1 MEGFTAAKPGASRWE
16 MKRPACLAAASFLG
30 TTALFIPLYQ
40 GWMLPQQS
48 PGKRIFCLGIL
59 LMALLLA
66 AALTAL
72 LCRERGRW
80 YRRII
85 LVLLSSGAAVL
96 VVFCSL
102 ERVLP
107 VVRAADGQQATLQ
120 VEVLACD
127 VMDYGSRYLVRT
139 VGQGALPSGLKGRVY
154 SFEEPAADEGDRME
168 LTARLETKMEN
179 DDRSRNIFFYAFA
192 EEGTLRRTQKHQ
204 TVRGRML
211 AAADSLYDAPVLGMV
226 EGVLFGEREEID
238 RHFAQMLEDAGLVH
252 ILSVSGIHIS
262 LLASFCNG
270 VFSRGED
277 NLRRFTGLL
286 ALLPVWGYIALAQF
300 APSAVR
306 AGLMATLSAVG
317 LLLHRERDA
326 LSALAVSAV
335 AIVAFSPFSL
345 YSVSFQLSFWVT
357 LGILLCT
364 SPLTQ
369 MLEQLRPVAFLLGRA
384 GKRSWQ
390 VRVVCATVA
399 ASIAATVF
407 SLPLM
412 LFYFQSAAVWSVLSA
427 VLALWAVSPLMIL
440 SMLSILLK
448 HLFDAVGLTIL
459 LLAARVLAGVAGLF
473 ARWIL
478 LCSRAVALLPGALF
492 FADGLPAVLCSFVLV
507 ALLVLAV
514 RGFGKLTVLQ
524 RRRRGACL
532 LACSALCLSTVQLG
546 SLLSAQGVLHIFAT
560 DNALVLTRDGQGA
573 VIGNITSDYEA
584 GEIETILRCQRVRS
598 LEALCCTAEDTGDSQ
613 GIDLLLQAFPA
624 KVVAAPQQGSF
635 SAHIRRAVGEQEVL
649 DPKGLQLELLGGVT
663 LRQTA
668 DGVEILAGEKKL
680 LKTGQN
686 YAIIKQEA
694 CDAVLSPNGIWLREG
709 PGMGVFDT
717 LQQNPVL
724 KIEWQATSV

>member
-1 MEGFTAAKPGASRWE
+1 MEGFTAAKPNTSRWE

-30 TTALFIPLYQ
+30 TTTLFIPLYQ

-48 PGKRIFCLGIL
+48 PGKRIFCLGML
-59 LMALLLA
+59 LLAPLA
-66 AALTAL
+66 AALAAQFGCKREVWR
-72 LCRERGRW
+72 CR
-80 YRRII
+80 IV
-85 LVLLSSGAAVL
+85 LVLLSSGTAVL
-96 VVFCSL
+96 VVFGSL

-107 VVRAADGQQATLQ
+107 AVRAADGQQAALQ

-168 LTARLETKMEN
+168 LTARLQTEIEN
-179 DDRSRNIFFYAFA
+179 DDRSRTIFFYAFT

-286 ALLPVWGYIALAQF
+286 ALLPVWSYIALAQF

-384 GKRSWQ
+384 GKLSWQ
-390 VRVVCATVA
+390 LRGVCATVA

-412 LFYFQSAAVWSVLSA
+412 LFYFQSAAVWSVLSS

-448 HLFDAVGLTIL
+448 LLFDAAGLTIL
-459 LLAARVLAGVAGLF
+459 LLAAKTLAGVAGLF

-492 FADGLPAVLCSFVLV
+492 FADGLPAVLCGFVLV

-514 RGFGKLTVLQ
+514 RGFGRLTVLQ
-524 RRRRGACL
+524 RRRRGVCL

-573 VIGNITSDYEA
+573 VIGNIASDYEA
-584 GEIETILRCQRVRS
+584 GQIETILRCQRVRS

-649 DPKGLQLELLGGVT
+649 DPKGIQLELLGGVT

>member
-30 TTALFIPLYQ
+30 TTTLFLPLYQ

-48 PGKRIFCLGIL
+48 PGKRIFCLGML
-59 LMALLLA
+59 LLALLA
-66 AALTAL
+66 AALAAQFGCKREVWR
-72 LCRERGRW
+72 CR
-80 YRRII
+80 IV

-107 VVRAADGQQATLQ
+107 AVRAADGQETALQ

-179 DDRSRNIFFYAFA
+179 DDRSRNIFFYAFT

-211 AAADSLYDAPVLGMV
+211 AAADSLYDAPALGMV

-270 VFSRGED
+270 VFSCEED

-384 GKRSWQ
+384 GKLSWQ
-390 VRVVCATVA
+390 LRGVCATVA

-448 HLFDAVGLTIL
+448 LLFDAAGLTIL

-492 FADGLPAVLCSFVLV
+492 FADGLPAVLCGFVLV

-514 RGFGKLTVLQ
+514 RGFGRLTVLQ

-573 VIGNITSDYEA
+573 VIGNIASDYEA

-635 SAHIRRAVGEQEVL
+635 SAHIRRAVGEQGVL
-649 DPKGLQLELLGGVT
+649 DPAGIQLELLGGVT

>member
-1 MEGFTAAKPGASRWE
+1 
-16 MKRPACLAAASFLG
+16 
-30 TTALFIPLYQ
+30 
-40 GWMLPQQS
+40 
-48 PGKRIFCLGIL
+48 
-59 LMALLLA
+59 
-66 AALTAL
+66 
-72 LCRERGRW
+72 
-80 YRRII
+80 
-85 LVLLSSGAAVL
+85 
-96 VVFCSL
+96 
-102 ERVLP
+102 
-107 VVRAADGQQATLQ
+107 
-120 VEVLACD
+120 
-127 VMDYGSRYLVRT
+127 
-139 VGQGALPSGLKGRVY
+139 
-154 SFEEPAADEGDRME
+154 
-168 LTARLETKMEN
+168 
-179 DDRSRNIFFYAFA
+179 
-192 EEGTLRRTQKHQ
+192 
-204 TVRGRML
+204 
-211 AAADSLYDAPVLGMV
+211 
-226 EGVLFGEREEID
+226 
-238 RHFAQMLEDAGLVH
+238 
-252 ILSVSGIHIS
+252 
-262 LLASFCNG
+262 
-270 VFSRGED
+270 
-277 NLRRFTGLL
+277 
-286 ALLPVWGYIALAQF
+286 
-300 APSAVR
+300 
-306 AGLMATLSAVG
+306 
-317 LLLHRERDA
+317 
-326 LSALAVSAV
+326 
-335 AIVAFSPFSL
+335 
-345 YSVSFQLSFWVT
+345 
-357 LGILLCT
+357 
-364 SPLTQ
+364 

-384 GKRSWQ
+384 GKRSWKL
-390 VRVVCATVA
+390 RGVCATVA

-448 HLFDAVGLTIL
+448 LLFDAAGLTIL
-459 LLAARVLAGVAGLF
+459 LLAARTLAGVAGLF

-492 FADGLPAVLCSFVLV
+492 FADGLPAVLCGFVLV

-514 RGFGKLTVLQ
+514 RGFGRLTVLQ

-573 VIGNITSDYEA
+573 VIGNIASDYEA
-584 GEIETILRCQRVRS
+584 GQIETILRCQRVRS

-649 DPKGLQLELLGGVT
+649 DPKGLRLELLGGVT

>member
-48 PGKRIFCLGIL
+48 LGKRIFCLGML
-59 LMALLLA
+59 LLALLA
-66 AALTAL
+66 AALAAQFGCKREVWR
-72 LCRERGRW
+72 CR
-80 YRRII
+80 IV
-85 LVLLSSGAAVL
+85 LVLLSSGTAVL
-96 VVFCSL
+96 VVFGSL

-107 VVRAADGQQATLQ
+107 AVRAADGQQAALQ

-127 VMDYGSRYLVRT
+127 RYLVRT

-168 LTARLETKMEN
+168 LTARLQTEIEN
-179 DDRSRNIFFYAFA
+179 DDRSRSIFFYAFT

-262 LLASFCNG
+262 LLSSFCNG

-286 ALLPVWGYIALAQF
+286 ALLPVWSYIALAQF

-364 SPLTQ
+364 SPLTR

-448 HLFDAVGLTIL
+448 LLFGKGAGRGGGAVCPVDSAVQPGGR
-459 LLAARVLAGVAGLF
+459 LAAGRALFCGRVAGGALQLCAGGAAGAGGARLWQAHRPAAQAARGLF
-473 ARWIL
+473 AGL
-478 LCSRAVALLPGALF
+478 LGAVPECGAAGQFTFRAGGAAHLCDRQRPGAHPGR
-492 FADGLPAVLCSFVLV
+492 AG
-507 ALLVLAV
+507 
-514 RGFGKLTVLQ
+514 RGDREHHQ
-524 RRRRGACL
+524 RL
-532 LACSALCLSTVQLG
+532 
-546 SLLSAQGVLHIFAT
+546 
-560 DNALVLTRDGQGA
+560 
-573 VIGNITSDYEA
+573 
-584 GEIETILRCQRVRS
+584 
-598 LEALCCTAEDTGDSQ
+598 
-613 GIDLLLQAFPA
+613 
-624 KVVAAPQQGSF
+624 
-635 SAHIRRAVGEQEVL
+635 
-649 DPKGLQLELLGGVT
+649 
-663 LRQTA
+663 
-668 DGVEILAGEKKL
+668 
-680 LKTGQN
+680 
-686 YAIIKQEA
+686 
-694 CDAVLSPNGIWLREG
+694 
-709 PGMGVFDT
+709 
-717 LQQNPVL
+717 
-724 KIEWQATSV
+724 

>member
-1 MEGFTAAKPGASRWE
+1 MEGFTAAKPNTSRWE

-30 TTALFIPLYQ
+30 TTALFLPLYQ

-48 PGKRIFCLGIL
+48 ALERILCLGIL
-59 LMALLLA
+59 LMALLADALA
-66 AALTAL
+66 AQFGCKREVWR
-72 LCRERGRW
+72 CR
-80 YRRII
+80 IV
-85 LVLLSSGAAVL
+85 LVLLSSGTAVL
-96 VVFCSL
+96 VVFGSL

-107 VVRAADGQQATLQ
+107 VVRAADGQQAALQ

-154 SFEEPAADEGDRME
+154 SLEEPAADEGDRME

-211 AAADSLYDAPVLGMV
+211 AAADSLYDAPALGMV

-238 RHFAQMLEDAGLVH
+238 RHFAQMLEEAGLVH

-262 LLASFCNG
+262 LLASFCTG
-270 VFSRGED
+270 VFSREED

-364 SPLTQ
+364 SPLTR

-384 GKRSWQ
+384 GKLSWKL
-390 VRVVCATVA
+390 RGVCATVA

-440 SMLSILLK
+440 W
-448 HLFDAVGLTIL
+448 AVCPVDSAVQPGGR
-459 LLAARVLAGVAGLF
+459 LAAGRALFCGRAAGGALRLCAGGAAGAGGARLWQAHRPAAQAARGLF
-473 ARWIL
+473 AGL
-478 LCSRAVALLPGALF
+478 LGAVPECGAAGQFACRAGGAAHLCDRQRPGAHPGR
-492 FADGLPAVLCSFVLV
+492 AG
-507 ALLVLAV
+507 
-514 RGFGKLTVLQ
+514 RGDREHRQ
-524 RRRRGACL
+524 RL
-532 LACSALCLSTVQLG
+532 
-546 SLLSAQGVLHIFAT
+546 
-560 DNALVLTRDGQGA
+560 
-573 VIGNITSDYEA
+573 
-584 GEIETILRCQRVRS
+584 
-598 LEALCCTAEDTGDSQ
+598 
-613 GIDLLLQAFPA
+613 
-624 KVVAAPQQGSF
+624 
-635 SAHIRRAVGEQEVL
+635 
-649 DPKGLQLELLGGVT
+649 
-663 LRQTA
+663 
-668 DGVEILAGEKKL
+668 
-680 LKTGQN
+680 
-686 YAIIKQEA
+686 
-694 CDAVLSPNGIWLREG
+694 
-709 PGMGVFDT
+709 
-717 LQQNPVL
+717 
-724 KIEWQATSV
+724 

>member
-1 MEGFTAAKPGASRWE
+1 MEGFTAAKPNTSRWE

-48 PGKRIFCLGIL
+48 LGKRIFCLGML
-59 LMALLLA
+59 LLALLA
-66 AALTAL
+66 AALAAQFGCKREVWR
-72 LCRERGRW
+72 CR
-80 YRRII
+80 IV
-85 LVLLSSGAAVL
+85 LVLLSSGTAVL
-96 VVFCSL
+96 VVFGSL

-107 VVRAADGQQATLQ
+107 AVRAADGRQATLQ
-120 VEVLACD
+120 VQVLACD

-154 SFEEPAADEGDRME
+154 SLEEPAADEGDRME
-168 LTARLETKMEN
+168 LTARLQTEIEN
-179 DDRSRNIFFYAFA
+179 DDRSRSIFFYAFA

-364 SPLTQ
+364 SPLTR

-390 VRVVCATVA
+390 LRGVCATVA

-412 LFYFQSAAVWSVLSA
+412 LFYFQSAAVWSVLSS

-448 HLFDAVGLTIL
+448 LLFDAAGLTIL
-459 LLAARVLAGVAGLF
+459 LLAARTLAGMAGLF

-478 LCSRAVALLPGALF
+478 LCSRVVALLPGALF
-492 FADGLPAVLCSFVLV
+492 FADGLPAVLCGFVLV

-514 RGFGKLTVLQ
+514 RGFGRLTVLQ
-524 RRRRGACL
+524 RRRRGVCL
-532 LACSALCLSTVQLG
+532 LACSALCLSVVQLG

-560 DNALVLTRDGQGA
+560 GNALVLTRDGQGA
-573 VIGNITSDYEA
+573 VIGNIASDYEA

-598 LEALCCTAEDTGDSQ
+598 LEALWCTAEDTGDSQ

-649 DPKGLQLELLGGVT
+649 DPKGLRLELLGGVT

-668 DGVEILAGEKKL
+668 GGVEILAGEKKL

>member
-1 MEGFTAAKPGASRWE
+1 MEGFTAAKPNTSRWE

-48 PGKRIFCLGIL
+48 LGKRIFCLGML
-59 LMALLLA
+59 LLALLA
-66 AALTAL
+66 AALAAQFGCKREVWR
-72 LCRERGRW
+72 CR
-80 YRRII
+80 IV

-96 VVFCSL
+96 VVFGSL

-107 VVRAADGQQATLQ
+107 AVRAADGRQAALQ

-179 DDRSRNIFFYAFA
+179 DDRSRNIFFYAFT

-226 EGVLFGEREEID
+226 EGVLFGERENID
-238 RHFAQMLEDAGLVH
+238 RHFAQMLEEAGLVH

-364 SPLTQ
+364 SPLTR

-384 GKRSWQ
+384 GKLSWKL
-390 VRVVCATVA
+390 RGVCATVA

-412 LFYFQSAAVWSVLSA
+412 LFYFQSAAVWSVLSS

-448 HLFDAVGLTIL
+448 LLFDAADHPSAGGKDAGRGGGAVCPVDSAVQPGGR
-459 LLAARVLAGVAGLF
+459 LAAGRALFCGRAAGGALRLCAGGAAGAGGARLWQAHRPAAQAARGLF
-473 ARWIL
+473 AGL
-478 LCSRAVALLPGALF
+478 LGAVPECGAAGQFTFRAGGAAHLCDRQRPGAHPGR
-492 FADGLPAVLCSFVLV
+492 AG
-507 ALLVLAV
+507 
-514 RGFGKLTVLQ
+514 RGDREHRQ
-524 RRRRGACL
+524 RL
-532 LACSALCLSTVQLG
+532 
-546 SLLSAQGVLHIFAT
+546 
-560 DNALVLTRDGQGA
+560 
-573 VIGNITSDYEA
+573 
-584 GEIETILRCQRVRS
+584 
-598 LEALCCTAEDTGDSQ
+598 
-613 GIDLLLQAFPA
+613 
-624 KVVAAPQQGSF
+624 
-635 SAHIRRAVGEQEVL
+635 
-649 DPKGLQLELLGGVT
+649 
-663 LRQTA
+663 
-668 DGVEILAGEKKL
+668 
-680 LKTGQN
+680 
-686 YAIIKQEA
+686 
-694 CDAVLSPNGIWLREG
+694 
-709 PGMGVFDT
+709 
-717 LQQNPVL
+717 
-724 KIEWQATSV
+724 